1 MRFLI
6 VMLLWVFAAAIP
18 LHAELQQAAASAD
31 LVSGID
37 AYNRGEFAA
46 AKQFLQ
52 SAVDRGEPEA
62 MVNLGYMYARGH
74 GVRSDPAY
82 ALQLYWRAA
91 QTGDGEGMNA
101 VGYRFD
107 YAPKPDLSQA
117 VHWYC
122 LATIRGNPRAM
133 NNLAVLFSNGRGV
146 TKDREEARHLWWQAA
161 ARGSVNARANLG
173 IDLASDAT
181 LSDTERR
188 AGYEMLRTSAL
199 QGSVFAQ
206 GVLRNNGDNEAFPP
220 GSATELTMKLEP
232 RGSPA
237 GSSYVC
243 SDIIS

>member
-18 LHAELQQAAASAD
+18 LHAELQQAGPSAD

-37 AYNRGEFAA
+37 TNNRGDFAA
-46 AKQFLQ
+46 ARQFLQ
-52 SAVDRGEPEA
+52 AAADRGEPEA

-74 GVRSDPAY
+74 GVRSDPTY
-82 ALQLYWRAA
+82 ALRLYWRAA
-91 QTGDGEGMNA
+91 QAGDGEGMNA
-101 VGYRFD
+101 VGYRFNI
-107 YAPKPDLSQA
+107 ASKPDLPQA
-117 VHWYC
+117 IHWYC
-122 LATIRGNPRAM
+122 LALTRGNPRAM
-133 NNLAVLFSNGRGV
+133 NNLAWLFSNGQGV
-146 TKDREEARHLWWQAA
+146 TKDREEARHLWRQAA
-161 ARGSVNARANLG
+161 ARGSVTARANLG
-173 IDLASDAT
+173 MDLASDAT

-206 GVLRNNGDNEAFPP
+206 GVLRNNGDNEAFAP
-220 GSATELTMKLEP
+220 ANVTALTMKLEP
-232 RGSPA
+232 RGSPP